1 LYLSQNFECFDLPKG
16 DEDSLSA
23 ANIFHTTATEPQPPV
38 RLNTTRAI
46 AVGEKKHFT
55 CDLVFGPGSGQVMRV
70 ESLTEKRIALVLL
83 ARIDVAK
90 LENQVPFAW
99 VEKDG
104 SRHTHFFDFRATLT
118 NGSRVAIMVKYE
130 KKLEQDDFR
139 ALIAR
144 ISSQVL
150 PSFAD
155 RVTVMT
161 EKDVDPVDLY
171 NATLVNSI
179 RGDDPE
185 ADAVMREV
193 VASMA
198 GYGKIGDLIENT
210 GLGARGFRSIVRLI
224 GSHEIELQ
232 QPTRISYDSQV
243 TMRRAA

>member
-1 LYLSQNFECFDLPKG
+1 LYLSQNFECFDLPTG

-23 ANIFHTTATEPQPPV
+23 SNNFHTAATEPQPPV
-38 RLNTTRAI
+38 RLNTTRPI
-46 AVGEKKHFT
+46 NLGEKKHFT

-83 ARIDVAK
+83 ARLDVAK
-90 LENQVPFAW
+90 LENQVPFEW

-104 SRHTHFFDFRATLT
+104 SKCIHFFDFRATLA
-118 NGSRVAIMVKYE
+118 NGNRVAIMVKYE

-139 ALIAR
+139 AQIAR

-150 PSFAD
+150 PSFAN
-155 RVTVMT
+155 RVTIMT
-161 EKDVDPVDLY
+161 EKDVDPVELY

-179 RGDDPE
+179 RGEDPE

-198 GYGKIGDLIENT
+198 GYGKVADLIAHT
-210 GLGARGFRSIVRLI
+210 GLAARGFRSIVRLI
-224 GSHEIELQ
+224 GSHEIELR

-243 TMRRAA
+243 TVRRAA